1 MARPM
6 TRLLPVLFTATLA
19 LAACGGTEAKAP
31 AVAARPALWKVAD
44 ADTTIYLFGTIH
56 LLPKGLKWTTPAMT
70 KAMAAS
76 QSLVLEVALD
86 KDPAVLGNVMLKLA
100 KTPGLPPI
108 LDRVDPAKRAALQ
121 KVIAESSLSLAYL
134 DGLETWAAALGI
146 ASSLNG
152 KLNLSYAEG
161 AEQQLTQAFEKMGK
175 PVGGLETAAQQLGY
189 FDALPEAAQRKFLT
203 SIADD
208 SADMGKEFAAMI
220 AAWKSGNVQRIAVTF
235 DDEMKLSPELAE
247 VLLHRR
253 NNNWAGW
260 VSERM
265 KRPGTVFVAV
275 GAGHLAGDR
284 SVDRLVAMRGF
295 KVVRVQ

>member
-1 MARPM
+1 MIRS
-6 TRLLPVLFTATLA
+6 LFVMLA
-19 LAACGGTEAKAP
+19 IITLAACGYTEAKAP
-31 AVAARPALWKVAD
+31 ATAARPAMWKVAD

-56 LLPKGLKWTTPAMT
+56 LLPKGLKWTTPAMS

-86 KDPAVLGNVMLKLA
+86 KDPAVLGAVMMKLA
-100 KTPGLPPI
+100 KSPGLPPI
-108 LDRVDPAKRAALQ
+108 LDRVAPDKRAALQ
-121 KVIAESSLSLAYL
+121 KVIGESGLSLVYL
-134 DGLETWAAALGI
+134 DGLETWAATLGI
-146 ASSLNG
+146 ASALNG

-161 AEQQLTQAFEKMGK
+161 AERQLTLAFEKMGK

-203 SIADD
+203 SVAED
-208 SADMGKEFAAMI
+208 SADIGKEFAAMI
-220 AAWKSGNVQRIAVTF
+220 GAWKAGDVRRIAVTF

-260 VSERM
+260 IGERM
-265 KRPGTVFVAV
+265 KKPGTVFVAV

-284 SVDRLVAMRGF
+284 SVERLVVQRGF
-295 KVVRVQ
+295 RVVRVQ

>member
-1 MARPM
+1 M
-6 TRLLPVLFTATLA
+6 TRPLFALLATVS
-19 LAACGGTEAKAP
+19 LAACGGSEAKAP
-31 AVAARPALWKVAD
+31 AAPGRPALWKVAD

-56 LLPKGLKWTTPAMT
+56 LLPKGLRWTTPAMS

-86 KDPAVLGNVMLKLA
+86 KDPAKLGAVMLQLA
-100 KTPGLPPI
+100 KSPGLPPI
-108 LDRVDPAKRAALQ
+108 LDRVAPEKRAAL
-121 KVIAESSLSLAYL
+121 KTVIDGTGLSYSYL

-146 ASSLNG
+146 ASATNA
-152 KLNLSYAEG
+152 KLALSYEEG
-161 AEQQLTQAFEKMGK
+161 AEQQLTAAFEKMGK
-175 PVGGLETAAQQLGY
+175 PVAGLETAAQQLGY

-208 SADMGKEFAAMI
+208 TADAGKEFAGMI
-220 AAWKSGNVQRIAVTF
+220 AAWKSGNVQQIAVTF
-235 DDEMKLSPELAE
+235 DDEMRLSPELAE

-260 VSERM
+260 IGERM

-284 SVDRLVAMRGF
+284 SVGRLVAQRGF

>member
-1 MARPM
+1 MIRIPTLA
-6 TRLLPVLFTATLA
+6 TAALA

-31 AVAARPALWKVAD
+31 ATAARPALWKVAD

-56 LLPKGLKWTTPAMT
+56 LLPKGLKWTTPTMA

-76 QSLVLEVALD
+76 QGLVLEVALD
-86 KDPAVLGNVMLKLA
+86 KDPAKLGAVMLKLA
-100 KTPGLPPI
+100 KSPGLPPI
-108 LDRVDPAKRAALQ
+108 LDRVPPEKRAAL
-121 KVIAESSLSLAYL
+121 KAVIDGSGLSLPYL

-146 ASSLNG
+146 ASATNA
-152 KLNLSYAEG
+152 KLNLSYADG
-161 AEQQLTQAFEKMGK
+161 AETQLTDAFEKMGK
-175 PVGGLETAAQQLGY
+175 PVGGLETAEQQLGY
-189 FDALPEAAQRKFLT
+189 FDTLPEASQRQFLT

-208 SADMGKEFAAMI
+208 TADAGKEFAAMI
-220 AAWKSGNVQRIAVTF
+220 GAWKAGDVRRIAVTF
-235 DDEMKLSPELAE
+235 DDEMKLSPDLAD

-275 GAGHLAGDR
+275 GAGHLAGKG
-284 SVDRLVAMRGF
+284 SVEELVAKRGF
-295 KVVRVQ
+295 RVTRVQ